1 MDEATVAVVKGEDP
15 VNMTVEALEMIGASE
30 AFRTDERIL
39 VKPNYIDASHPS
51 TGVTTDARVVE
62 GIIKFLEENSL
73 GNIMIGEGSGM
84 ANTMRA
90 FKVAGIDEVA
100 RRWEVDLIDLN
111 DDEYV
116 VAEVPSPLALKTVR
130 IAKTALN
137 SAIISVP
144 KLKLHR
150 MAGVTLSLKN
160 LMGVVSPKGQI
171 HRSLGKKIADLAS
184 LVKPRLA
191 VIDGIIGGEGHELAG
206 RPVEM
211 NLVIAGLDPVA
222 VDTVG
227 AAVMEVNPERV
238 EHIILAAKKEL
249 GVCNLNKIKVVGE
262 PIEKVKKKIQTF
274 LLVKTII
281 EIRIRQNVLY
291 VSVRWNR

>member
-1 MDEATVAVVKGEDP
+1 MDEATVAIIKGDNP
-15 VNMTVEALEMIGASE
+15 VNMVIEALEMIKADG
-30 AFRTDERIL
+30 AFRADERIL

-62 GIIKFLEENSL
+62 GIVKFLKEKGLN
-73 GNIMIGEGSGM
+73 NIVIGEGSGLSD
-84 ANTMRA
+84 TMRA
-90 FKVAGIDEVA
+90 FKTAGIDKVA
-100 RRWEVDLIDLN
+100 SRWKVDLMDLN

-116 VAEVPSPLALKTVR
+116 IADVPSPLALKTVR

-160 LMGVVSPKGQI
+160 MMGVVSPKGQI
-171 HRSLGKKIADLAS
+171 HRSLSKKIADLVS

-191 VIDGIIGGEGHELAG
+191 VIDGIIGGEGHELAKK
-206 RPVEM
+206 PVEM
-211 NLVIAGLDPVA
+211 NLVIAGLEPVD

-227 AAVMEVNPERV
+227 AAVMDFNPKKAEQLT
-238 EHIILAAKKEL
+238 LAAKKGL
-249 GVCNLNKIKVVGE
+249 GICDLDKIRVLGE
-262 PIEKVKKKIQTF
+262 PIEKVKKRFKPSF
-274 LLVKTII
+274 SM
-281 EIRIRQNVLY
+281 RILSRFA
-291 VSVRWNR
+291 

>member
-1 MDEATVAVVKGEDP
+1 MDEAAVAVVKGEDP
-15 VNMTVEALEMIGASE
+15 VDMTVEALEMIEADE
-30 AFRTDERIL
+30 AFRIDERIL

-51 TGVTTDARVVE
+51 TGVTTDARIVE
-62 GIIKFLEENSL
+62 GVIKFLKEKGL
-73 GNIMIGEGSGM
+73 GNITIGEGSGL
-84 ANTMRA
+84 ANTMKA
-90 FKVAGIDEVA
+90 FKTAGIDEVA
-100 RRWEVDLIDLN
+100 KRWKVDLIDLN

-116 VAEVPSPLALKTVR
+116 IAEVPSPLALKTVR
-130 IAKTALN
+130 ISKTALS
-137 SAIISVP
+137 SAIISVA

-160 LMGVVSPKGQI
+160 MMGVVSPKGQI
-171 HRSLGKKIADLAS
+171 HRSLSKKIADLVS

-227 AAVMEVNPERV
+227 AAVMDFNPGKV
-238 EHIILAAKKEL
+238 GHIILAAKKGL
-249 GVCNLNKIKVVGE
+249 GVCDLSGIKVLGE
-262 PIEKVKKKIQTF
+262 PIEKVKKKF
-274 LLVKTII
+274 KPSFSLRLLS
-281 EIRIRQNVLY
+281 RFA
-291 VSVRWNR
+291 

>member
-1 MDEATVAVVKGEDP
+1 MDEATVAVVKGENP
-15 VNMTVEALEMIGASE
+15 VNMTIEALEMIDASE
-30 AFRTDERIL
+30 AFRADERIL

-51 TGVTTDARVVE
+51 TGVTTDARIIE
-62 GIIKFLEENSL
+62 GIIRFLKENGL
-73 GNIMIGEGSGM
+73 GNIMIGEGSGL

-90 FKVAGIDEVA
+90 FKVAGVDEVA
-100 RRWEVDLIDLN
+100 RRWKVDLIDLN

-130 IAKTALN
+130 ITKTALS

-171 HRSLGKKIADLAS
+171 HRSLSKKIADLAS

-206 RPVEM
+206 RSVEM

-222 VDTVG
+222 VDAVG
-227 AAVMEVNPERV
+227 AAVMGVNPEKV
-238 EHIILAAKKEL
+238 EHIILAAKKRL
-249 GVCNLNKIKVVGE
+249 GVCDLNRIRVLGE
-262 PIEKVKKKIQTF
+262 PIEKVKKKF
-274 LLVKTII
+274 KRSFASRLLS
-281 EIRIRQNVLY
+281 RFA
-291 VSVRWNR
+291 

>member
-1 MDEATVAVVKGEDP
+1 MDEVTIAIVKGNDP
-15 VNMTVEALEMIGASE
+15 VNMVVEALEMIEADG
-30 AFRTDERIL
+30 AFRADERIL

-62 GIIKFLEENSL
+62 GIVKFLKTR
-73 GNIMIGEGSGM
+73 GFKNILIGEGSGLT
-84 ANTMRA
+84 NTMRA
-90 FKVAGIDEVA
+90 FKVAGVDEVA
-100 RRWEVDLIDLN
+100 KRWNVGLMDLN

-116 VAEVPSPLALKTVR
+116 IADVPSPLALKTIR
-130 IAKTALN
+130 ISKTALN

-160 LMGVVSPKGQI
+160 MMGVVSPKGQI
-171 HRSLGKKIADLAS
+171 HRSLGKKIADLVS

-191 VIDGIIGGEGHELAG
+191 VIDGIIGGESHELAG
-206 RPVEM
+206 KPVEM

-227 AAVMEVNPERV
+227 AAVMEFDPKRV
-238 EHIILAAKKEL
+238 EHIVLAAKKGLGICEL
-249 GVCNLNKIKVVGE
+249 DKIRVIGE
-262 PIEKVKKKIQTF
+262 PIEKVKKKF
-274 LLVKTII
+274 KPSFSMRLLS
-281 EIRIRQNVLY
+281 RFA
-291 VSVRWNR
+291 

>member
-1 MDEATVAVVKGEDP
+1 MDEASVAIVKGDDP
-15 VNMTVEALEMIGASE
+15 VSMVVEALEMIEADE
-30 AFRTDERIL
+30 AFEIDERIL

-62 GIIKFLEENSL
+62 GVVKFLKDNGL
-73 GNIMIGEGSGM
+73 RNIMIGEGSGM
-84 ANTMRA
+84 ADTMRA
-90 FKVAGIDEVA
+90 FEVSGIDDVA
-100 RRWEVDLIDLN
+100 RRWKVSLMDLN
-111 DDEYV
+111 DDEYII
-116 VAEVPSPLALKTVR
+116 AEVPSPLALKTVR

-160 LMGVVSPKGQI
+160 MMGVVSPKGQI
-171 HRSLGKKIADLAS
+171 HRSLSKKIADLVS

-222 VDTVG
+222 VDAVG
-227 AAVMEVNPERV
+227 AAVMEVNPEKV
-238 EHIILAAKKEL
+238 EHIILAAKKGL
-249 GVCNLNKIKVVGE
+249 GICDLNKIRVLGE
-262 PIEKVKKKIQTF
+262 PIKKVRKKFKPSF
-274 LLVKTII
+274 SLRLLS
-281 EIRIRQNVLY
+281 RFA
-291 VSVRWNR
+291 

>member
-1 MDEATVAVVKGEDP
+1 MDEATVAIIKGDNP
-15 VNMTVEALEMIGASE
+15 VNMVIEALEMIKADG
-30 AFRTDERIL
+30 AFRADERIL

-62 GIIKFLEENSL
+62 GIVKFLKEKGLN
-73 GNIMIGEGSGM
+73 NIVIGEGSGLSD
-84 ANTMRA
+84 TMRA
-90 FKVAGIDEVA
+90 FKTAGIDKVA
-100 RRWEVDLIDLN
+100 SRWKVDLMDLN

-116 VAEVPSPLALKTVR
+116 IADVPSPLALKTVR

-160 LMGVVSPKGQI
+160 MMGVVSPKGQI
-171 HRSLGKKIADLAS
+171 HRSLSKKIADLVS

-191 VIDGIIGGEGHELAG
+191 VIDGIIGGEGHELAKK
-206 RPVEM
+206 PVEM

-227 AAVMEVNPERV
+227 AAVMDFNPKKA
-238 EHIILAAKKEL
+238 EHLTLAAKKGL
-249 GVCNLNKIKVVGE
+249 GICDLDKIRVLGE
-262 PIEKVKKKIQTF
+262 PIEKVKKRFKPSF
-274 LLVKTII
+274 SM
-281 EIRIRQNVLY
+281 RILSRFV
-291 VSVRWNR
+291 